1 MQAAQE
7 VQDQL
12 DVEILPEAPT
22 YQSQMEKKAIKEEP
36 NVTKTKYDYSA
47 HVRTQ
52 KNQSRLNRIKI
63 EDDYGDQNR

>member
-36 NVTKTKYDYSA
+36 NVAKPKYDYSA